1 MQQTQSWSSI
11 LVVLAALLLNQVTIS
26 QCYSHFTLKS
36 SKTNGLPID
45 PAMEKIQPRTIDCGD
60 ALQRPSKKDLNERK
74 LRRRLGG
81 SIDERFLSIMEPL
94 HSSDTFV
101 RQVSLRGISTSEKN
115 LLRQIIRNE
124 TSPKMGK
131 PSPFIERYMMK
142 WLIQKS
148 DCPVEYTW
156 KDLGFCYWPR
166 WISLGRC
173 VNKQCSWPLG
183 MSCAASEL
191 APVYLLRWNC
201 KKRGGKK
208 ARRGTDSER
217 VSCRWVKFR
226 YPIIHQCK
234 CKCQEKREN
243 GHETSS
249 ELLSPGLLERI
260 AGN

>member
-1 MQQTQSWSSI
+1 MQQIQSWSSI

-26 QCYSHFTLKS
+26 QCYSHFALKS

-74 LRRRLGG
+74 LRRRLAG

-124 TSPKMGK
+124 TSSKMGK

-166 WISLGRC
+166 WISVRTFFFYIYFDISTSDSYETRTPY
-173 VNKQCSWPLG
+173 VNKYVDEGVWLIIISVTDRF
-183 MSCAASEL
+183 SSISEQSVRIS
-191 APVYLLRWNC
+191 AHFSAIVSS
-201 KKRGGKK
+201 KK
-208 ARRGTDSER
+208 
-217 VSCRWVKFR
+217 
-226 YPIIHQCK
+226 P
-234 CKCQEKREN
+234 
-243 GHETSS
+243 
-249 ELLSPGLLERI
+249 
-260 AGN
+260 